1 MCSRWLS
8 ILMPTPI
15 LRFIAYGKNSHIEGP
30 SSTHLLSIN
39 LISVQSFST
48 NLLLG
53 SFYLLSVQPMHFSLK
68 PSLCYNLAD
77 IYNQQMDRRCAHYY
91 NGY

>member
-8 ILMPTPI
+8 TLMPTPI
-15 LRFIAYGKNSHIEGP
+15 LCFIACGENSHIEGL
-30 SSTHLLSIN
+30 SCTHLLSMN

-53 SFYLLSVQPMHFSLK
+53 SFYLLSVQLMHFSLK